1 MTCRF
6 ARSRIYTLAASSRR
20 ECVRQLRQLRRDGLV
35 LLERAIRLRL
45 IDEGEYLHFAGQLR
59 HHERRFVRNIMQAA
73 RLTVVQEETRRITHD
88 YTVIIT
94 ALRTKLYAREC
105 ALAPDERLERT
116 KLAVVTELQ
125 SLHSDGVL
133 TNRDYDATMATA
145 LDYHQVFLNSLQGQC
160 SSAQNE
166 ITDRFLKSCYAAM
179 MNIVYRVHV
188 RATPDR
194 AFPDHAC
201 VRPIKPPYH
210 HDAPLPRHTHNL
222 GRWQS
227 AAIGVL

>member
-6 ARSRIYTLAASSRR
+6 ARSRIYTLAACSRR
-20 ECVRQLRQLRRDGLV
+20 ECVRQLHQLHRDGLV

-45 IDEGEYLHFAGQLR
+45 IDEDEYVQFAEQLQ
-59 HHERRFVRNIMQAA
+59 HHKRRFVRNIMQAA
-73 RLTVVQEETRRITHD
+73 RLVVVQEKTRRITHD

-116 KLAVVTELQ
+116 RLAVVTELQ

-160 SSAQNE
+160 SSTQDE

-188 RATPDR
+188 RVTSNRDFPARTYVRSITPPCHRDE
-194 AFPDHAC
+194 
-201 VRPIKPPYH
+201 
-210 HDAPLPRHTHNL
+210 PLQRHTHSL
-222 GRWQS
+222 MPWQS
-227 AAIGVL
+227 ATIGVL